1 MVAFSSCE
9 RNFPSCRIQVGNPAR
24 MRKTKKKNNN
34 FPLLGGAMVAFSSCE
49 RNFPSCRIQV
59 GNPARM
65 RKTKKKK
72 KKTTFL
78 YLEGPWWHFPPA
90 NGIFLHAESKWET
103 QRECGKPKKNK
114 KKPKQN
120 HFPLLGG
127 AMVAFSSCE
136 R

>member
-1 MVAFSSCE
+1 MGLRTEFSFMP
-9 RNFPSCRIQVGNPAR
+9 NPSG
-24 MRKTKKKNNN
+24 K
-34 FPLLGGAMVAFSSCE
+34 
-49 RNFPSCRIQV
+49 PSENAENQ
-59 GNPARM
+59 
-65 RKTKKKK
+65 
-72 KKTTFL
+72 KTTFL

-136 R
+136 RNFPSCRIQVGNPARMRKTKKKTKKNQNKTTFLYLEGP